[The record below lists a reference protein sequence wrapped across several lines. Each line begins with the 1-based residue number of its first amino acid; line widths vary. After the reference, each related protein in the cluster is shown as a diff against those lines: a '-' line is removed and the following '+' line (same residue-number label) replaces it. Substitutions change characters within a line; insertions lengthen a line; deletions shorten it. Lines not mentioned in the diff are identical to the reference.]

1 MSCTIMAIPFAIAWV
16 ANAIILPAAVAA
28 AAKKNKK
35 NNEIEQI
42 CEDTHLF
49 DEETLLTNTL
59 ETRYFPSSEIPTSPF
74 PS

>member
-16 ANAIILPAAVAA
+16 ANAIILPAAAAA

-49 DEETLLTNTL
+49 DEETLLTNGA
-59 ETRYFPSSEIPTSPF
+59 TSPLVHK
-74 PS
+74 